1 MVSKKLIL
9 KESELVELINSA
21 VKTIQEQIMV
31 PTDADGGGGGSSY
44 YDSNGDIITNPHYLR
59 MKQKEAD
66 DALGAE
72 IGKWMREDVTTICNK
87 FLKGKDLTDSEM
99 AKFNQGGYITEWVL
113 DCLSENQPDLND
125 TYGYHNVLMVLSIIF
140 YIIAAL
146 GTMFAWTG
154 IGAWIAAASL
164 VVATIIEFADGL
176 GYILDDEPD
185 YFMAGLTWVFMI
197 VYPLAQAGKG
207 ALRPITKKISKVLS
221 QGAKLGVKG
230 AHKSFISLTRSEK
243 IMLKGVFDNYP
254 KIKSGVIVAQK
265 ELATNI
271 KTLKKTYRGLRDYPG
286 TGYVVTQ
293 LEWIVKYILKP
304 IAIGLKLVA
313 NIILM
318 LSAWDPQLA
327 SGGFTWLGQKTGWDS
342 FDTLSSLFDSWA
354 KTGMYG
360 KTAYKVL
367 LDEYGSPRAVITTT
381 PKDCTMETYSWLETK
396 IIYAEEFMLDN
407 IAIDSDEL
415 SDGIWEEWQKGW
427 RPVKGID
434 MIDDVQ
440 SVELALLYYD
450 KYSKLLKR
458 NTATLIDK
466 GFTKEEIARWSKV
479 LGSCE
484 SYMKATQTENEDLQD
499 AITYLDMFANNGIIK
514 EHLK

>member
-1 MVSKKLIL
+1 
-9 KESELVELINSA
+9 
-21 VKTIQEQIMV
+21 
-31 PTDADGGGGGSSY
+31 
-44 YDSNGDIITNPHYLR
+44 
-59 MKQKEAD
+59 
-66 DALGAE
+66 
-72 IGKWMREDVTTICNK
+72 
-87 FLKGKDLTDSEM
+87 
-99 AKFNQGGYITEWVL
+99 
-113 DCLSENQPDLND
+113 
-125 TYGYHNVLMVLSIIF
+125 
-140 YIIAAL
+140 
-146 GTMFAWTG
+146 
-154 IGAWIAAASL
+154 
-164 VVATIIEFADGL
+164 
-176 GYILDDEPD
+176 
-185 YFMAGLTWVFMI
+185 
-197 VYPLAQAGKG
+197 
-207 ALRPITKKISKVLS
+207 
-221 QGAKLGVKG
+221 
-230 AHKSFISLTRSEK
+230 
-243 IMLKGVFDNYP
+243 
-254 KIKSGVIVAQK
+254 
-265 ELATNI
+265 
-271 KTLKKTYRGLRDYPG
+271 
-286 TGYVVTQ
+286 
-293 LEWIVKYILKP
+293 
-304 IAIGLKLVA
+304 
-313 NIILM
+313 
-318 LSAWDPQLA
+318 
-327 SGGFTWLGQKTGWDS
+327 
-342 FDTLSSLFDSWA
+342 
-354 KTGMYG
+354 MYG